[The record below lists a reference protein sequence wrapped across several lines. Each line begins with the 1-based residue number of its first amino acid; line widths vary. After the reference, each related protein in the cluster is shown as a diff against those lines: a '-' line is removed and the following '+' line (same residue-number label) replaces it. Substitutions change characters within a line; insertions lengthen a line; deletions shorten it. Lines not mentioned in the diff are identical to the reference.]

1 VADNPA
7 LDRLRQLVA
16 RRKQLTTEIDEVTET
31 VLRDGAFVSDIAEAL
46 GESRETVRR
55 FRKDHGIPDA
65 REIRRIMG
73 GPARRS

>member
-1 VADNPA
+1 VASNPA

-16 RRKQLTTEIDEVTET
+16 RRKQLTAEIDQTTEA
-31 VLRDGAFVSDIAEAL
+31 VLREGAFVNDVADAL

-55 FRKDHGIPDA
+55 FRKDRGIPDA
-65 REIRRIMG
+65 REIRRAMG